1 MSDLP
6 IGLHK
11 FYIAL
16 YLRFGAFKGIW
27 EKKKK
32 KFKIYYRSIP
42 SRPII

>member
-32 KFKIYYRSIP
+32 S
-42 SRPII
+42 SRFIIEVSPVDP